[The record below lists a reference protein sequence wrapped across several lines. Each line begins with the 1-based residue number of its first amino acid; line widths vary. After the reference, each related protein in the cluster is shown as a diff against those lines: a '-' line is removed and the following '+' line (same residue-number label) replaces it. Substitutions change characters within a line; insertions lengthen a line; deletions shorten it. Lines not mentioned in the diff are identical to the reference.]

1 MKMGKMKWL
10 AIIVAVGLL
19 VSIVGATAVFAHDP
33 TETRDGSIAPW
44 EAWGQ
49 GMWGMMNG
57 GGHMGYY
64 DDVVEPGTDDAW
76 EPGEYCFGY
85 QDDAESW
92 GMHGHHNGMAG
103 HITLEEMAEVLEL
116 TSEELLAKI
125 NEGQTIE
132 QIALDQGISI
142 EQVIEAALAP
152 HAEMIA
158 VLVED
163 GYLSQEQADEILE
176 QARLRI
182 EQLVATQW
190 FGYGNGYC
198 APGSTAV
205 EPESSYDSTPERG
218 FGQRGCW

>member
-1 MKMGKMKWL
+1 MGKRKWL
-10 AIIVAVGLL
+10 AALVVVGLL
-19 VSIVGATAVFAHDP
+19 ASILGTTTILAHDP
-33 TETRDGSIAPW
+33 TEPREGSLAPGETW
-44 EAWGQ
+44 NG

-64 DDVVEPGTDDAW
+64 DNDVEPVTEGEL

-85 QDDAESW
+85 QDEDESW

-103 HITLEEMAEVLEL
+103 HIALEEIAEVLGL
-116 TSEELLAKI
+116 TPEELLARI

-132 QIALDQGISI
+132 QITLDQGIPI

-158 VLVED
+158 ALVED
-163 GYLSQEQADEILE
+163 GYLSQEQADDMLE
-176 QARLRI
+176 QARLRV
-182 EQLVATQW
+182 EQLVTTQW

-198 APGSTAV
+198 APDGTTIEPDTTYDTA
-205 EPESSYDSTPERG
+205 PRRG